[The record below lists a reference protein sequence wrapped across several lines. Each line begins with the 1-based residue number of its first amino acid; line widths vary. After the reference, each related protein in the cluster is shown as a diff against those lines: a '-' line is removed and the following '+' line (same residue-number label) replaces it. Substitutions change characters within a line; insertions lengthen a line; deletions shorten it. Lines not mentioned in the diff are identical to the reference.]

1 MTAVPFIRRQTD
13 VLFAAGRLSC
23 RLTGIAEGVGR
34 ERMAAD
40 TSTAF
45 PIGDL
50 VRGADIGTY
59 EFRADLNLLLWSA
72 EQRHL
77 FGVDAAPASPA
88 EVFQLIHP
96 DDRARV
102 EAYSYALAES
112 SEASYSH
119 SFRITRPDGLVR
131 VILDRGTI
139 QRTATGQIS
148 LIRGINLDITSE
160 AQQIPSSEGRL
171 RADERRYRTLFDA
184 IDEGFCIV
192 EVRHDTPDG
201 RIDYR
206 VIEAN
211 PAFHAKTGLPE
222 NILNAWLRS
231 AAPGLEDHWFETY
244 GLVARTGQ
252 PTRFENHSHHLGRW
266 FDVYAF
272 PFDDPR
278 DCHVAILFNDITD
291 RKRDEERSRLLVE
304 EINHRSKNTLGI
316 VQAIARLSAT
326 SSPNG
331 GPNGGPNGA
340 TDDFLPRFGERV
352 RALAASH
359 DLLVR
364 NKWHSASLADLLKTQ
379 LAPFDGPSA
388 RRIITHGP
396 PVALGVVATKALG
409 MAFHE
414 LATNCVKYGALSNAA
429 GRVAVTWSIAD
440 SGKGGTSGGEPT
452 FHLVWRE
459 SDGPDVAYPERQGFG
474 TTVTTRMTEE
484 STGGRV
490 TTEFLPE
497 GFIWRFTCPLDAIH
511 H

>member
-1 MTAVPFIRRQTD
+1 MT
-13 VLFAAGRLSC
+13 
-23 RLTGIAEGVGR
+23 EGVGR
-34 ERMAAD
+34 SGMAAD
-40 TSTAF
+40 TSTAS
-45 PIGDL
+45 PIFDL
-50 VRGADIGTY
+50 VRGAQIGTY
-59 EFRADLNLLLWSA
+59 EFRADLNLLLWST

-77 FGVDAAPASPA
+77 YGVDATPASPA

-102 EAYSYALAES
+102 EAYSYALTEL

-160 AQQIPSSEGRL
+160 AHQIPPSEGVL
-171 RADERRYRTLFDA
+171 RAGERRYRTLFDA

-192 EVRHDTPDG
+192 EVRDAPPGG

-211 PAFHAKTGLPE
+211 PAFYAKTGLPE

-252 PTRFENHSHHLGRW
+252 PTRFENHSHLLGRW

-272 PFDDPR
+272 PFDDPK
-278 DCHVAILFNDITD
+278 DSHVAILFNDITD
-291 RKRDEERSRLLVE
+291 RKRDEEQSRLMVE

-326 SSPNG
+326 SGPKGAPNR
-331 GPNGGPNGA
+331 A
-340 TDDFLPRFGERV
+340 TDDFLLRFCERV

-414 LATNCVKYGALSNAA
+414 LATNCVKYGALSNAT
-429 GRVAVTWSIAD
+429 GHVAVTWSIAD
-440 SGKGGTSGGEPT
+440 GGTGGTSGGEPT
-452 FHLVWRE
+452 FHLVWQE
-459 SDGPDVAYPERQGFG
+459 SDGPDMAHPARQGFG

-490 TTEFLPE
+490 TTDFLPA
-497 GFIWRFTCPLDAIH
+497 GFIWRFTCPLDTIH